1 MSIKTDPKTG
11 LKVFNTRSELA
22 KNLTSSGGFS
32 VNTDASAKILPDAP
46 IGAVFNAQEQ
56 AKYLTQKEAR
66 TGGAELVALQ
76 AKFAGYLEDIDSG
89 VPVEREALTD
99 SCEILVIGAGLAAL
113 VLWYKLKKAG
123 YQDVRF
129 CEKGG
134 DVGGTWYWNRYPGIA
149 CDVEA
154 YTYLPLLDEME
165 SIPSMKFASGF
176 EIMEHCQRIAEKT
189 GFYEKTLF
197 HTTVQE
203 TTWNE
208 AGKNWTVKTDRGD
221 AMSAKFVVMANGIL
235 TTPRLAKIKG
245 QDRFEGDAFH
255 TARWRYDVDLTGKR
269 VGVIGTGATGVQV
282 IPEVAKVAKE
292 LYVFQRTPS
301 TVDVRDQRE
310 TTDEE
315 KDRWSQQPGWAAER
329 RARFAQIQDGRAAM
343 KASDDFLSGKV
354 DHYKE
359 LKVHSSKLAPEKR
372 LQKQLDSNFRIM
384 ESIRARVD
392 AIVEDPATAEAL
404 KPYYQFGCKRPTF
417 HDEFLPTFNLPHVTL
432 VDTAPKGVEGV
443 NETGIQHDGKQYD
456 LDVII
461 YATGY
466 EFMATSTFN
475 MVKGRHGETLLD
487 KWSKDGT
494 QSYLGIHSEGFPNL
508 FIVMGPQSGGYGF
521 NLMDGIYTQTDHI
534 LWTLNTMKDNA
545 YGLVDVTP
553 DAEAAYVKHC
563 ADMDVA
569 TLPLRDCLSYYNG
582 YGAANPG
589 SLGYYGGPERYNKVK
604 HEAELSK
611 EGFVFERQA
620 ETTATH

>member
-1 MSIKTDPKTG
+1 MAISIDPKTG
-11 LKVFNTRSELA
+11 LKVFNTRSEIA
-22 KNLTSSGGFS
+22 KDRTSSGGFE
-32 VNTDASAKILPDAP
+32 VNKDATSKILPDAP
-46 IGAVFNAQEQ
+46 AGAVFNAQEQ
-56 AKYLTQKEAR
+56 AKYLAQKEAR
-66 TGGAELVALQ
+66 AGSGEFVALEG
-76 AKFAGYLEDIDSG
+76 KFAGYLEDIDSG
-89 VPVEREALTD
+89 VPVERKPLND

-113 VLWYKLKKAG
+113 VLWYKLQNAG

-154 YTYLPLLDEME
+154 YTYLPLLDEMGA
-165 SIPSMKFASGF
+165 IPSMKFASGF

-189 GFYEKTLF
+189 GFYDKTLF
-197 HTTVQE
+197 HTTVEE
-203 TTWNE
+203 TTWDESN
-208 AGKNWTVKTDRGD
+208 KRWIIKTDRGD
-221 AMSAKFVVMANGIL
+221 EMSARYVVMANGIL

-245 QDRFEGDAFH
+245 QDLFQGDAFH

-301 TVDVRDQRE
+301 TIDVRDQRE

-315 KDRWSQQPGWAAER
+315 IERWSNEPGWAAKR
-329 RARFAQIQDGRAAM
+329 RERFAQIQDGRAAM

-359 LKVHSSKLAPEKR
+359 LKAHTTKLAPEER

-443 NETGIQHDGKQYD
+443 NESGIRHDGNQYD

-475 MVKGRHGETLLD
+475 MVTGRGGETLLD
-487 KWSKDGT
+487 KWSEDGT
-494 QSYLGIHSEGFPNL
+494 QTYLGVHSEGFPNL
-508 FIVMGPQSGGYGF
+508 FIIMGPQSGGYGF
-521 NLMDGIYTQTDHI
+521 NLMDGIYTQTDHV
-534 LWTLNTMKDNA
+534 LWTLNTMKEQG
-545 YGLVDVTP
+545 YGVVDVAP
-553 DAEAAYVKHC
+553 DAEKAYVEHC
-563 ADMDVA
+563 ARMDIA

-582 YGAANPG
+582 YGNAKPG
-589 SLGYYGGPERYNKVK
+589 SLGYYGGPEQYNKIK
-604 HEAELSK
+604 HEAEVSK
-611 EGFVFERQA
+611 EGFVFERLKERA
-620 ETTATH
+620 ET

>member
-1 MSIKTDPKTG
+1 MSVTIDPKTG
-11 LKVFNTRSELA
+11 LKIFKTRSAIA
-22 KNLTSSGGFS
+22 KNRTSSSGFV
-32 VNTDASAKILPDAP
+32 VNQNEDSKVLPDAP
-46 IGAVFNAQEQ
+46 VGAVFNAQEQ
-56 AKYLTQKEAR
+56 AKYLAEKEAR
-66 TGGAELVALQ
+66 AGSGEFVALEG
-76 AKFAGYLEDIDSG
+76 AFANYLEDIDSG
-89 VPVEREALTD
+89 EPVDREALDD

-113 VLWYKLKKAG
+113 VLWHKLKAAG

-154 YTYLPLLDEME
+154 YTYLPLLDEMGA
-165 SIPSMKFASGF
+165 IPSMKFASGF
-176 EIMEHCQRIAEKT
+176 EIMEHCQRIAQKT
-189 GFYEKTLF
+189 GFYDKTLF

-203 TTWNE
+203 TVWDE
-208 AGKNWTVKTDRGD
+208 AQKRWIVKTDRGD
-221 AMSAKFVVMANGIL
+221 EMSAKFVVMANGIL

-245 QDRFEGDAFH
+245 QERFQGEAFH

-282 IPEVAKVAKE
+282 VPEVAKVAKE

-301 TVDVRDQRE
+301 TVDVRDQRA

-315 KDRWSQQPGWAAER
+315 RQRWSNDPEWAKKR
-329 RARFAQIQDGRAAM
+329 RERFAQIQDGRAAM

-359 LKVHSSKLAPEKR
+359 LKVHTTKLAPEDR

-392 AIVEDPATAEAL
+392 AIVDDPATAEAL

-443 NETGIQHDGKQYD
+443 NETGIAHDGNQYD
-456 LDVII
+456 LDAII

-475 MVKGRHGETLLD
+475 MVTGRGGESILD

-494 QSYLGIHSEGFPNL
+494 QTYLGVHSEGFPNL
-508 FIVMGPQSGGYGF
+508 FIIMGPQSGGYGF
-521 NLMDGIYTQTDHI
+521 NLMDGIYTQTDHV
-534 LWTLNTMKDNA
+534 LWTLNTMRDQGFA
-545 YGLVDVTP
+545 VVDVVP
-553 DAEAAYVKHC
+553 DAEASYVQHC

-569 TLPLRDCLSYYNG
+569 TVPLRDCLSYYNG
-582 YGAANPG
+582 YGAAKPG
-589 SLGYYGGPERYNKVK
+589 SLGYYGGPEQYNKLK
-604 HEAELSK
+604 QQAEESR
-611 EGFVFERQA
+611 EGFVFERESEQA
-620 ETTATH
+620 KV

>member
-1 MSIKTDPKTG
+1 MAISIDPKTG
-11 LKVFNTRSELA
+11 LKVFQTRSEIA
-22 KNLTSSGGFS
+22 KDRTSSGGFV
-32 VNTDASAKILPDAP
+32 VNKDETSKILPDAP
-46 IGAVFNAQEQ
+46 AGAVFNAQEQ
-56 AKYLTQKEAR
+56 AKYLAQKEAR
-66 TGGAELVALQ
+66 AGSGEFIALEG
-76 AKFAGYLEDIDSG
+76 KFAEYLEDIDSG
-89 VPVEREALTD
+89 VPVEREALDD

-113 VLWYKLKKAG
+113 VLWYKLKAAG
-123 YQDVRF
+123 FQDVRF

-154 YTYLPLLDEME
+154 YTYLPLLDEMGA
-165 SIPSMKFASGF
+165 IPSMKFASGF

-189 GFYEKTLF
+189 GFYDKTLF
-197 HTTVQE
+197 HTTVEE
-203 TTWNE
+203 TTWDE
-208 AGKNWTVKTDRGD
+208 AKKRWMIKTDRGD
-221 AMSAKFVVMANGIL
+221 EMSAKYVVMANGIL

-245 QDRFEGDAFH
+245 QESFQGDAFH

-310 TTDEE
+310 TTEAE
-315 KDRWSQQPGWAAER
+315 MQRWSSEPGWAAKR
-329 RARFAQIQDGRAAM
+329 RERFAQIQDGRAAM

-359 LKVHSSKLAPEKR
+359 LKIHTTKLDPEER

-392 AIVEDPATAEAL
+392 AIVEDPATAESL

-417 HDEFLPTFNLPHVTL
+417 HDEFLPTFNLPHVKL

-443 NETGIQHDGKQYD
+443 NETGIEHDGKQYD

-475 MVKGRHGETLLD
+475 MVTGRDGETLLD
-487 KWSKDGT
+487 KWSEDGT
-494 QSYLGIHSEGFPNL
+494 QTYLGVHSEGFPNL
-508 FIVMGPQSGGYGF
+508 FIIMGPQSGGYGF
-521 NLMDGIYTQTDHI
+521 NLMDGIYTQTDHV
-534 LWTLNTMKDNA
+534 LWTLNTMKEQD
-545 YGLVDVTP
+545 YGVVDVAP
-553 DAEAAYVKHC
+553 DAEAAYVQHC
-563 ADMDVA
+563 ADMDIA

-582 YGAANPG
+582 YGNAKPG
-589 SLGYYGGPERYNKVK
+589 SLGYYGGPEQYNKLK

-611 EGFVFERQA
+611 EGFVFERQKEQVA
-620 ETTATH
+620 G